1 MGSTYAILLT
11 LVIAMPAVS
20 LGAAYGSHDSDSIH
34 AISVTSVD
42 GAYRVGDVVD
52 IFVNLPEPVSVNP
65 GGIID
70 GQNGYDKLFFPYDV
84 TTVVID
90 GRTYALIAS
99 YGDNGVQI
107 IDITDPSSPV
117 AVASVSEGDSDGT
130 GTFDELLGASSVST
144 VVIGGNTYALVT
156 SYFDDGLQI
165 IDITDPSNP
174 AVTASVA
181 DDINSFDTLDGADD
195 IATVTAGD
203 GTYALVVSNL
213 DDGLQIIDIT
223 DPSNPAAVASIVDS
237 TEGNETPFH
246 VLDGVRSITT
256 VGIGSGAYALVA
268 SEIDDGIQIINITD
282 PSNPVATASVTN
294 GVDSFDALKSAY
306 DVTATAIMG
315 SVYALVSS
323 NNNDSGIQIIDITD
337 PASPVAVASM
347 TYGMY
352 PNLRQPQSIDTI
364 VINDVPYALVTAL
377 GGDTLFIINIEDPS
391 NPVVSADV
399 TDGDVFSELS
409 WAYGVATAAIDGR
422 TYALVAGFMD
432 HGIQMIDITT
442 PSAPTPAS
450 YVPRIELDTIPARYA
465 VYAGGSGTSQLTFTY
480 IVQEGDA
487 SGDLGYAG
495 SDSLLLNGSI
505 LNNGTDITI
514 ALPEP
519 ASAQSLNG
527 TSDVAI
533 EDLPI
538 ITPVG
543 PLNPP
548 GSPLDTVELPDP
560 TATIDLSPSGIVE
573 SGTEISV
580 TMSFSGLTFDSDTD
594 YTFRADVKDSEN
606 ADADQCEDQA
616 GGFGLGVDRYMKK
629 VDEDHEIRTG
639 TISASCPAGNHT
651 IRIGISSPDGTEVAS
666 ASADFTV
673 AAADTTAPTVA
684 SIERSDPTDQATA
697 SWTLVF
703 EVTFSEDVTG
713 VDAGDFELSP
723 DSTGGGSSSG
733 RFAQTR
739 EPAIPIA
746 DHITIQDAI
755 TVGPSG
761 TAMSVSVAVDITHT
775 YRGDLVIDLIAP
787 DGTAQTLHSRTGG
800 SANDIDRTYA
810 PDFDGAGIAGDWILR
825 VSDRAGGD
833 AGTLNGWTLTVSH
846 GGADSPVT
854 GLAGSGSQY
863 LVNVSAT
870 RDGTYNLDV
879 AQGSGIAD
887 AADNP
892 LSSPTPTGA
901 DHTYTVSRAAP
912 PPPLTDATLSGLAL
926 SGVTLA
932 FAPATTEY
940 TASVAHGVTQTTV
953 APTVN
958 DGGATY
964 AVKIDGVTDAD
975 GVIPL
980 VVGGNVITIEV
991 TAEDGNTVKTY
1002 KVTVTRAAPTV
1013 SGPAATIEL
1022 SSDSVDE
1029 GTEITVTM
1037 SFANLEFDS
1046 DTSDTDYIFRADV
1059 RNADACEGGGM
1070 GNDRYMYQVDEDPE
1084 IRAGTISA
1092 SCEPGDYTVQVSV
1105 SSATNVELASATADF
1120 TISNPIEQPQQPSA
1134 DATLSGLVLSG
1145 VTLAFAPAT
1154 TEYTASVAH
1163 GVTQTTVTPTTN
1175 SAAATYEIRLDGT
1188 VDGDGTVPLA
1198 VGGNVI
1204 TIEVTAGDGQATK
1217 TYTVTVT
1224 LAAPPSADATL
1235 SGLAL
1240 SGVDLGTFDAVIAG
1254 YAAEAGNDLAETA
1267 VAPTVNHDG
1276 ATYVI
1281 RLGGAVDDDGVM
1293 PLSVG
1298 ENVITVEVTAED
1310 GQTAKTYTVTVTR
1323 AAAEPTPGNPPDVP
1337 ETPAGEVTGRGQ
1349 VALDWNDVEGAAYYQ
1364 VRFWSVTDWVELPS
1378 DDIGIVPDGS
1388 GATVSNLPVGYGY
1401 YYFSAR
1407 AGNAAGVSDW
1417 SEYLQLVNPYW

>member
-639 TISASCPAGNHT
+639 TISASCPAGNHI

-684 SIERSDPTDQATA
+684 SIERSDPAEETTPAQ
-697 SWTLVF
+697 TLIF
-703 EVTFSEDVTG
+703 AVTFSEDVTG
-713 VDAGDFELSP
+713 VDQADFVL
-723 DSTGGGSSSG
+723 SSG
-733 RFAQTR
+733 
-739 EPAIPIA
+739 
-746 DHITIQDAI
+746 
-755 TVGPSG
+755 G
-761 TAMSVSVAVDITHT
+761 T
-775 YRGDLVIDLIAP
+775 
-787 DGTAQTLHSRTGG
+787 GTG
-800 SANDIDRTYA
+800 S
-810 PDFDGAGIAGDWILR
+810 
-825 VSDRAGGD
+825 
-833 AGTLNGWTLTVSH
+833 
-846 GGADSPVT
+846 VT

-912 PPPLTDATLSGLAL
+912 PPLTDATLSGLAL

-964 AVKIDGVTDAD
+964 AVKIDGVTDAN

-1013 SGPAATIEL
+1013 PGPAATVEL

-1037 SFANLEFDS
+1037 SFASLEFDS
-1046 DTSDTDYIFRADV
+1046 DTSDTDYTFRADV
-1059 RNADACEGGGM
+1059 KDSENADADQCEDQAGG
-1070 GNDRYMYQVDEDPE
+1070 
-1084 IRAGTISA
+1084 
-1092 SCEPGDYTVQVSV
+1092 
-1105 SSATNVELASATADF
+1105 F
-1120 TISNPIEQPQQPSA
+1120 
-1134 DATLSGLVLSG
+1134 GL
-1145 VTLAFAPAT
+1145 
-1154 TEYTASVAH
+1154 
-1163 GVTQTTVTPTTN
+1163 
-1175 SAAATYEIRLDGT
+1175 
-1188 VDGDGTVPLA
+1188 
-1198 VGGNVI
+1198 
-1204 TIEVTAGDGQATK
+1204 
-1217 TYTVTVT
+1217 
-1224 LAAPPSADATL
+1224 
-1235 SGLAL
+1235 
-1240 SGVDLGTFDAVIAG
+1240 GVD
-1254 YAAEAGNDLAETA
+1254 
-1267 VAPTVNHDG
+1267 
-1276 ATYVI
+1276 
-1281 RLGGAVDDDGVM
+1281 R
-1293 PLSVG
+1293 
-1298 ENVITVEVTAED
+1298 
-1310 GQTAKTYTVTVTR
+1310 
-1323 AAAEPTPGNPPDVP
+1323 
-1337 ETPAGEVTGRGQ
+1337 
-1349 VALDWNDVEGAAYYQ
+1349 
-1364 VRFWSVTDWVELPS
+1364 PS
-1378 DDIGIVPDGS
+1378 I
-1388 GATVSNLPVGYGY
+1388 
-1401 YYFSAR
+1401 
-1407 AGNAAGVSDW
+1407 
-1417 SEYLQLVNPYW
+1417 